1 MRRLVSFLIALSVI
15 ESICISAKA
24 TDYSST
30 IGLNVYAD
38 FLNVKSIENT
48 VTVAVIDSG
57 VADIEAVCDRLVTGY
72 DFQDND
78 SDPSNDISSDSHG
91 TFIASVIAEAAKGL
105 PVKIMPVRILEN
117 KDVSVDNL
125 VKGIKYAVDNGA
137 DILNISIGGE
147 VTDCGEIDEA
157 VKYADEKNVTVIV
170 AAGNS
175 KKEIITY
182 CPAHNE
188 SVITVSSVTQDNVR
202 AKYSNYGD
210 SVDCCAPGDN
220 VDGYNADGEK
230 TTANGTS
237 FSAAYISAGAAMIK
251 LEHPEYPAQE
261 IQQIIKSV
269 CIDLGDVGKDKYYGY
284 GLPDFK
290 RLIPSSVNIKKYAEE
305 LNVPYKSTV
314 ILHAETDLPFKPEIK
329 WYVDGEY
336 YMSGKRFDIDN
347 LTEDISVYFEATDEN
362 GYSLKSETESISVK
376 KTFFDKLLAFFRML
390 FRIEKITEQV

>member
-290 RLIPSSVNIKKYAEE
+290 RLIPS
-305 LNVPYKSTV
+305 
-314 ILHAETDLPFKPEIK
+314 
-329 WYVDGEY
+329 
-336 YMSGKRFDIDN
+336 
-347 LTEDISVYFEATDEN
+347 
-362 GYSLKSETESISVK
+362 
-376 KTFFDKLLAFFRML
+376 
-390 FRIEKITEQV
+390 